1 MTALKTVR
9 SRANPVFRSL
19 RRLKES
25 ARERRRENLAILD
38 GAHLIEDYAVR
49 SGVPKLLAVSANA
62 LAMPEIRRLLEKLGS
77 VNTVVLEPQLFQE
90 IAPVTTPS
98 GILAV
103 IPIPA
108 SRPTALDVDCC
119 VLLEEIQDPGN
130 LGAILRTAAAA
141 GARQALLSK
150 GCADA
155 WAPRVMRGA
164 MGAHHTLAICEH
176 ADLVEFARSYRG
188 RVVAADARATTRIF
202 DLDLRGPTAF
212 AMGNEGAGL
221 SVALLKAVHMRASI
235 PMAPGVESLNVA
247 AAAAICLFERVRQ
260 LKTGQ

>member
-1 MTALKTVR
+1 MTALKTVH
-9 SRANPVFRSL
+9 SRANPFFRSL

-25 ARERRRENLAILD
+25 ARERRRESLAILD
-38 GAHLIEDYAVR
+38 GAHLVEAYAAR
-49 SGVPKLLAVSANA
+49 SGAPKLLAVSASA
-62 LAMPEIRRLLEKLGS
+62 LEMPEIRALLERLRS
-77 VNTVVLEPQLFQE
+77 VETVVLEPQLFRE

-108 SRPTALDVDCC
+108 SRPAALDVECC
-119 VLLEEIQDPGN
+119 VLLEDIQDPGN

-141 GARQALLSK
+141 GVRQALLSK

-155 WAPRVMRGA
+155 WSPRVMRGA
-164 MGAHHTLAICEH
+164 MGAHHSLAICER
-176 ADLVEFARSYRG
+176 ADLAEFARSYRG
-188 RVVAADARATTRIF
+188 RVVAADGRATTPIF

-221 SVALLKAVHMRASI
+221 SGALRKAAHARASI

-260 LKTGQ
+260 LKTGK

>member
-1 MTALKTVR
+1 MTALKTVH
-9 SRANPVFRSL
+9 SRANPFFRSL

-25 ARERRRENLAILD
+25 ARERRRESLAILD
-38 GAHLIEDYAVR
+38 GAHLVEAYAAR
-49 SGVPKLLAVSANA
+49 SGAPKLLAVSASA
-62 LAMPEIRRLLEKLGS
+62 LEMPEIRALLERLRS
-77 VNTVVLEPQLFQE
+77 VETVVLEPQLFRE

-108 SRPTALDVDCC
+108 SRPAALDVECC
-119 VLLEEIQDPGN
+119 VLLEDIQDPGN

-141 GARQALLSK
+141 GVRQALLSK

-155 WAPRVMRGA
+155 WSPRVMRGA
-164 MGAHHTLAICEH
+164 MGAHHSLAICER
-176 ADLVEFARSYRG
+176 ADLAEFARSYRG
-188 RVVAADARATTRIF
+188 RVVAADARATTPIF

-221 SVALLKAVHMRASI
+221 SGALRKAAHARASI

-260 LKTGQ
+260 LKTGK

>member
-38 GAHLIEDYAVR
+38 GAHLVEAYAVR
-49 SGVPKLLAVSANA
+49 SGAPKLLAVSESA
-62 LAMPEIRRLLEKLGS
+62 LAMPAIRTLLEKLGS
-77 VNTVVLEPQLFQE
+77 VDTVVLEPQLFRE

-103 IPIPA
+103 IHIPV
-108 SRPTALDVDCC
+108 SRPAALDVECC
-119 VLLEEIQDPGN
+119 VLLEDIQDPGN
-130 LGAILRTAAAA
+130 LGAILRTASAA
-141 GARQALLSK
+141 GARQVLLSK

-155 WAPRVMRGA
+155 WSPRVMRGA
-164 MGAHHTLAICEH
+164 MGAHHALAICEH
-176 ADLVEFARSYRG
+176 ADLAEFARSYRG
-188 RVVAADARATTRIF
+188 RVVAADAKATNRIF

-221 SVALLKAVHMRASI
+221 SVALRKAAHTRASI